1 MPLDGYY
8 DDSEIDSDD
17 DEPGEV
23 LGNWLDDEDVVDNG
37 EGKSAADH
45 TQDEH
50 STQGQQHQAPMA
62 SQMQFISAPTH
73 PLLLSRLD
81 LYYSLCHVEDLDFA
95 KRSPDK
101 QVALMDTLE
110 LVTFSAGQNVFEYGD
125 SSTDLY
131 IIVSAEDCADS
142 TRVAVIGRSTEGKER
157 LLTYLYRGQYFG
169 QMFFLTK
176 QPRVRSATIRIPLL
190 TDCEDLSPSVVLAK
204 LTSQHFDEWQTFR
217 KVLITKTVPLIQWL
231 PKDRRTELLS
241 QMETEHYNTND
252 YIIKQGEIGDKFFIV
267 LSGSVRVVDEVSS
280 RLLVTLREGH
290 CFGELALV
298 TNGLRIASVMANSTT
313 TCLSMTKTV
322 FQQALSADTFSN
334 VVSELV
340 KMHSTTRRTRQLA
353 EVKMQTSSLSR
364 TGSNS
369 LQATTPSGTSERSKG
384 AESVAAVITR
394 TLSVRKINTEFG
406 NKKII
411 NDKYVILKEIGRGS
425 YGEVFLCRELA
436 TDCHF
441 ALKAVSRSN
450 TPALQGHDNI
460 SSSISSGVRRT
471 SENYSSDDGVQVLS
485 REIEVMKSLRHRNIV
500 SLYEVIDDPLARK
513 VYLIQEYM
521 DGGVVMPDQE
531 LAQPLPLNFARRCFR
546 DIVRGVAYLHG
557 EGIIH
562 RDIKPMNLMLH
573 RDEKG
578 TVLKICDFGAAIFM
592 KNEAHGSSSYA
603 GTPAFMAPELF
614 LSKSDRDIEYSRMP
628 SLDVFAMGATLYYMV
643 RGHPPWMANNQLD
656 LAAKIRGLEPT
667 LPTGIEPH
675 LRYLLL
681 RMLDKDYAGRITV
694 PELIEDAWVTQ
705 EGSEPL
711 LLGEPE
717 AEDTDTEDYF
727 RFLNT
732 TPTPLYP
739 ESLSLLLP
747 ESPPITIQRETSS
760 EAFFTAPDS
769 PSLGSTEDWKLDAVD
784 EVQSTRTLYR
794 TREFYLNSLSSPGL
808 GDYYDAGI
816 RRSSSPLG
824 THETRKLVRTASGSV
839 QQFGISNTANVLTTL
854 GTGSELQEVQL
865 RQHRRER
872 ALLESR
878 MWARLS
884 SGPEHSHS
892 ESATS
897 RPRTNSRKSEASVSF
912 SVGCAFNSTSI
923 SGLCPEGHQTYKSSS
938 EKLAYYSPSP
948 KPSVEDE
955 SSGSDSSDDVDCT
968 EKLLDDDE
976 FESLMDSL
984 STRKDKDSKT
994 TALWNCIIAP
1004 NTGVHVHRSSLRST
1018 TPKGSGLS
1026 TNEGEKDILGSSFA
1040 STGCRTS
1047 FEGQPG
1053 SSILSRLL
1061 ATKEATNLDLGIR
1074 YGIADSIG
1082 SRMYMEDRSLCC
1094 AAIDLAHVTP
1104 PMRKTVALFGV
1115 FDGHSGSAT
1124 AEALQVELPELVA
1137 SRVGRMS
1144 AMPNSLEYDAQLDA
1158 LKQVTERQ
1166 MVGICA
1172 DLDRQMLIRD
1182 YGTIRNKPK
1191 QLRQAQATELSGAT
1205 AAIVVAFALESSVDR
1220 GDGISLTS
1228 KHVLIANVGD
1238 CRVVLSVLGVAHV
1251 LTSDHKPNSPREKLR
1266 IELAGGTVSN
1276 GRVGGVL
1283 GVSRCFGDWQ
1293 YKLFIDE
1300 ACPSSDRSITQVEDD
1315 NLEDCLA
1322 KEECDDG
1329 LWSPRRQVVSR
1340 PDTLSFDVTVVDEFL
1355 LVATDGLWDVF
1366 GSQEAINF
1374 VRWQI
1379 HEHGDIARAASQLI
1393 QEAVSRAPS
1402 DNVTVLIVGLNQQE
1416 HQQELQRA

>member
-1 MPLDGYY
+1 MPFF
-8 DDSEIDSDD
+8 DSREEVFDSDD
-17 DEPGEV
+17 DPGEI
-23 LGNWLDDEDVVDNG
+23 LGNWLDEEEVVDTR
-37 EGKSAADH
+37 EGSTAAVH
-45 TQDEH
+45 TTTQDEH
-50 STQGQQHQAPMA
+50 STQGQLHQQAPMA
-62 SQMQFISAPTH
+62 SQMQFIAAPTH

-95 KRSPDK
+95 NRCADK
-101 QVALMDTLE
+101 QIALMDTLE
-110 LVTFSAGQNVFEYGD
+110 LVSFSAGQNVFEYGD

-131 IIVSAEDCADS
+131 IIVSAEDCVDS

-190 TDCEDLSPSVVLAK
+190 TDCEEPSPSVVLAK
-204 LTSQHFDEWQTFR
+204 LTSEHFDEWQTFR

-241 QMETEHYNTND
+241 QMETEHYNAND
-252 YIIKQGEIGDKFFIV
+252 YIIKQGESGDKFFIV

-298 TNGLRIASVMANSTT
+298 TNGLRIASVMANSAT

-353 EVKMQTSSLSR
+353 EVKMQSSSFPSTSS
-364 TGSNS
+364 N
-369 LQATTPSGTSERSKG
+369 QTTPPRASATSKG
-384 AESVAAVITR
+384 AESVAALITR

-425 YGEVFLCRELA
+425 YGEVFLCRDVT
-436 TDCHF
+436 TDNLF
-441 ALKAVSRSN
+441 ALKAISRSH
-450 TPALQGHDNI
+450 TPSQQGNDTN
-460 SSSISSGVRRT
+460 SSSILSIGSNS
-471 SENYSSDDGVQVLS
+471 SENFSSDDGQVLS
-485 REIEVMKSLRHRNIV
+485 LEIEVMKSLRHRNIV

-531 LAQPLPLNFARRCFR
+531 LAEPLPLNFVRRCFR

-562 RDIKPMNLMLH
+562 RDLKPLNLMLH
-573 RDEKG
+573 RDQKG

-592 KNEAHGSSSYA
+592 KNEFHGSSFYA

-643 RGHPPWMANNQLD
+643 VGHPPWMANNQLD

-667 LPTGIEPH
+667 LPAGIEPH

-694 PELIEDAWVTQ
+694 PELVEDAWVTQ

-717 AEDTDTEDYF
+717 VEDTIDEEDYF

-732 TPTPLYP
+732 SP
-739 ESLSLLLP
+739 LSLASRNSSSPP
-747 ESPPITIQRETSS
+747 ESPAISTLSVSSSQEEKSATAYLKATESGTI
-760 EAFFTAPDS
+760 A
-769 PSLGSTEDWKLDAVD
+769 DWKLDTAD
-784 EVQSTRTLYR
+784 EVPTRTLCR
-794 TREFYLNSLSSPGL
+794 TREFYLNSLPPPGL
-808 GDYYDAGI
+808 GDYYDGGV
-816 RRSSSPLG
+816 RRSSSPMG
-824 THETRKLVRTASGSV
+824 THETRKLIRTDSGSV
-839 QQFGISNTANVLTTL
+839 QQFGISNTANVISTL

-872 ALLESR
+872 ALEESR
-878 MWARLS
+878 MWARLQVKDS
-884 SGPEHSHS
+884 DLPDGERAP
-892 ESATS
+892 S
-897 RPRTNSRKSEASVSF
+897 RPRANSRVSF
-912 SVGCAFNSTSI
+912 SAPTPCIRILEPST
-923 SGLCPEGHQTYKSSS
+923 GLQVEMPETGNRSS
-938 EKLAYYSPSP
+938 EKLAYYAPSP
-948 KPSVEDE
+948 KEVIEDN
-955 SSGSDSSDDVDCT
+955 SSDSGSSDDVNYS

-976 FESLMDSL
+976 FDSLMESL
-984 STRKDKDSKT
+984 STSRKDKEASKSA
-994 TALWNCIIAP
+994 ALWNCIIAP
-1004 NTGVHVHRSSLRST
+1004 NSGVPHRSSLRPK
-1018 TPKGSGLS
+1018 TPSKGFVMRAS
-1026 TNEGEKDILGSSFA
+1026 EGEDIRFSSSSTDSSFA
-1040 STGCRTS
+1040 SNTGSRTS
-1047 FEGQPG
+1047 MEGLPV
-1053 SSILSRLL
+1053 SSVLQHLL
-1061 ATKEATNLDLGIR
+1061 TSKETTNLGLGIR
-1074 YGIADSIG
+1074 YSTAESIG
-1082 SRMYMEDRSLCC
+1082 SRSYMEDRSFCC
-1094 AAIDLAHVTP
+1094 AALDLAHVTP
-1104 PMRKTVALFGV
+1104 PMKKTVALFGV

-1124 AEALQVELPELVA
+1124 AEALQVKLPELLTSSLGRLSETA
-1137 SRVGRMS
+1137 SI
-1144 AMPNSLEYDAQLDA
+1144 MPNDGQLD
-1158 LKQVTERQ
+1158 LVKQIGERQ
-1166 MVGICA
+1166 LIGICA
-1172 DLDRQMLIRD
+1172 ELDRYMLLRD
-1182 YGTIRNKPK
+1182 YGKIRKPK
-1191 QLRQAQATELSGAT
+1191 QLQSQAVELSGAT
-1205 AAIVVAFALESSVDR
+1205 AAIVVVYATECDVGECGETTTA
-1220 GDGISLTS
+1220 

-1238 CRVVLSVLGVAHV
+1238 CRVVLSVNGLAHV
-1251 LTSDHKPNSPREKLR
+1251 LTDDHKPSSPREKQR
-1266 IELAGGTVSN
+1266 IEAAGGTVSN

-1293 YKLFIDE
+1293 YKLFVGE
-1300 ACPSSDRSITQVEDD
+1300 ACPSDVDSNQEEDY
-1315 NLEDCLA
+1315 LA
-1322 KEECDDG
+1322 KEERDEG
-1329 LWSPRRQVVSR
+1329 LWSPRRQVISR
-1340 PDTLSFDVTVVDEFL
+1340 PDILSFDITGADEFL

-1374 VRWQI
+1374 VRWHL
-1379 HEHGDIARAASQLI
+1379 HEHADLDKVAKQLI
-1393 QEAVSRAPS
+1393 QEAVSRTAA
-1402 DNVTVLIVGLNQQE
+1402 DNITVVLCSLNQMP
-1416 HQQELQRA
+1416 